1 MARAIVEAGYEAV
14 HVEDVGLRHAKDP
27 EIWDY
32 AVREQRAVITKDDDF
47 VDRWRRSTQG
57 PAVVWL
63 RIGNSA
69 NAVLLGS
76 FMRVL
81 PAVIIRL
88 QNGDRLIEVR

>member
-1 MARAIVEAGYEAV
+1 V

-27 EIWDY
+27 AIWDY
-32 AVREQRAVITKDDDF
+32 AVREQRAIITKDDNF
-47 VDRWRRSTQG
+47 VDRWRRSAQG

-69 NAVLLGS
+69 NAVLLGW
-76 FMRVL
+76 FMPIL
-81 PAVIIRL
+81 PAVVVRL